1 MVCSRLMRLKL
12 PISRDAI
19 LVHTWTNCQVVDIEA
34 SRGLRKTQE
43 ASRLCLRGLLGAE
56 AAHNLPWLRKALQCK
71 SACRFGDSLER
82 SEWAR
87 LGSLTKV
94 AASDGCADPKE
105 GSADHLTGLVVGTT
119 QLVSGGAMEKG
130 GKRD

>member
-1 MVCSRLMRLKL
+1 MHAWTSCQ
-12 PISRDAI
+12 
-19 LVHTWTNCQVVDIEA
+19 LVDVEGSW
-34 SRGLRKTQE
+34 SLRKTPE
-43 ASRLCLRGLLGAE
+43 ASRLCLRGPFGAE
-56 AAHNLPWLRKALQCK
+56 AAHNLPWLTKALQCR
-71 SACRFGDSLER
+71 SECRLGDSLER
-82 SEWAR
+82 SEWVR

-105 GSADHLTGLVVGTT
+105 GSADHLTGLVVDPT